1 MAYSLLLYVS
11 DIEDK
16 EVHMVSSKGWKEKW
30 RRFLGLSTAAE
41 ALEILCRLYIKE
53 SQHAA
58 IMAQH
63 AAQMHYPQFR
73 AKLLEIAARENSH
86 SEWIGEKIRRFG
98 GSLPMVPPVISTGG
112 NSWEALLEDLE
123 DESRCAGELLEQAA
137 RLEADFPSVANLLG
151 RIYEDEQK
159 HRDEIREM
167 LMRSDPLSL
176 RAA

>member
-1 MAYSLLLYVS
+1 MF
-11 DIEDK
+11 
-16 EVHMVSSKGWKEKW
+16 SSKAW
-30 RRFLGLSTAAE
+30 RENWRHFLGLSTAAK

-58 IMAQH
+58 ILAQH
-63 AAQMHYPQFR
+63 ASRMHYPQFR
-73 AKLLEIAARENSH
+73 AKLLEIAAQETRH
-86 SEWIGEKIRRFG
+86 SEWIGEKIGDLG
-98 GSLPMVPPVISTGG
+98 GSLPVVPPAAPSDG
-112 NSWEALLEDLE
+112 NSWESLLEDLE
-123 DESRCAGELLEQAA
+123 DENRCAEELLDQAT
-137 RLEADFPSVANLLG
+137 RLEDDSPSVANLLA